1 MKALKYALYAIGA
14 LIVLL
19 LVAIGIVFAV
29 FDPNDYKPQIVQ
41 LVKERTGRTL
51 TISGDIKLKVF
62 PKIGAAVGKTT
73 LSERNEDKV
82 FAGVDSAQVYVALIP
97 LFSRQ
102 MVVDELRL
110 DGLRADLVKYKDG
123 STNFS
128 DLTGG
133 EAGEKKRPE
142 QPRPEA
148 PKPQAGAKATV
159 KLDVSGIRI
168 TNSRVTWRDETNG
181 NDLAIELAELRTGR
195 LAEGVPSP
203 VQLDMALKGVKPKAD
218 LRVKASGTLSLD
230 LQNQHY
236 GFKRLDAKLSGSA
249 LDFTGIAGALSADVE
264 ADGTRQVIK
273 VSGLKLDAKANRGK
287 DSFDVK
293 LSAPRVQSSPEAL
306 SVEALTASATGTA
319 GGMTLTESSLKA
331 PALRVN
337 LGTDQIQVQGLAL
350 AAKGKLGADNLSINL
365 SAPKLEVS
373 GDKASGESVRLTAKL
388 DGAERDADVTLKL
401 SAVEGSAKALKIAAL
416 VLDVDAKQKDNA
428 VKGTLSTPVL
438 ANLETKV
445 IELPKLGAEFTVTSP
460 SIPQKTVKV
469 PLSGMV
475 RADLGKERVAAN
487 IVTQFD
493 ESHIKAKLGM
503 TQFGSPAYDF
513 DIDIEKLNLDK
524 YAPPKQKS
532 APESK
537 PAEPATP
544 APKPKEKEA
553 EKPIDFSPLKALN
566 LDGRVK
572 IGDLVANNIKATSVR
587 VDVRAKGGKLD
598 VDPMQANLYQGSLKG
613 SARVNANT
621 NQIAVKQALSGISI
635 GPLLRD
641 AAKQDLL
648 EGRGNVDLDLTT
660 AGNTVSAFK
669 QALNGTA
676 SLNLKDGAIK
686 GVDLAGA
693 IRSIKSKLG
702 GQDAEQSGN
711 TAQKTDFTELTAGF
725 TIKNGVAHNGDLSAK
740 SPLVRITGEG
750 DVNIAQ
756 DSLDYVVKAA
766 VVASTA
772 GQGGKER
779 AELTGLTL
787 PVRIYGPYDALKY
800 KMQFS
805 QMLSGANKEALKEIA
820 KDALKEGGK
829 AQLKDLGKQLLGGEK
844 APAPSG
850 EQPADGD
857 QAQPAAPAKKT
868 PEDELKEKLKGLL
881 R

>member
-1 MKALKYALYAIGA
+1 MRALKYLLYAIGA

-19 LVAIGIVFAV
+19 LVAIAIVFAV

-51 TISGDIKLKVF
+51 TISGDIKLKIL

-73 LSERNEDKV
+73 LSERNSDKV
-82 FAGVDSAQVYVALIP
+82 FAGVDGAQVYVALFP
-97 LFSRQ
+97 LFTRQ
-102 MVVDELRL
+102 MVVDQLRL
-110 DGLRADLVKYKDG
+110 DGLRADLIKYKDG

-128 DLTGG
+128 DLSGG
-133 EAGEKKRPE
+133 EASEKKHVE

-148 PKPQAGAKATV
+148 SKPQPGVKGSV
-159 KLDVSGIRI
+159 KLDVSGVRV

-181 NDLAIELAELRTGR
+181 NDLAIELVELKTGR
-195 LAEGVPSP
+195 LAEGVSSP
-203 VQLDMALKGVKPKAD
+203 VQLDVALKGVKPKAD
-218 LRVKASGTLSLD
+218 LQVKASGTLSLD
-230 LQNQHY
+230 VQNQHY
-236 GFKRLDAKLSGSA
+236 GFKGLDAKLSGTA
-249 LDFTGIAGALSADVE
+249 LDFTDIAAALNADID
-264 ADGTRQVIK
+264 ADGTKQLVK

-287 DSFDVK
+287 DSFDVT
-293 LSAPRVQSSPEAL
+293 LSTPSVQSSPEAL
-306 SVEALTASATGTA
+306 SVEALTASVKGAV
-319 GGMTLTESSLKA
+319 GGMTLTESTLKA
-331 PALRVN
+331 PTLRVN

-350 AAKGKLGADNLSINL
+350 AARAKFGADSLNINL
-365 SAPKLEVS
+365 SVPKLEVS
-373 GDKASGESVRLTAKL
+373 SDKASGESALLTVKL
-388 DGAERDADVTLKL
+388 DGAERDANVTLKL

-416 VLDVDAKQKDNA
+416 VLDIDAKQKDNA
-428 VKGTLSTPVL
+428 VKGTLSTPIL

-469 PLSGMV
+469 PLLGTV

-513 DIDIEKLNLDK
+513 DIDIDKLNLDK
-524 YAPPKQKS
+524 YTPPKQK
-532 APESK
+532 AAQSK
-537 PAEPATP
+537 PAEPATS

-566 LDGRVK
+566 LDGRIR

-641 AAKQDLL
+641 AAKQDIL

-660 AGNTVSAFK
+660 TGNTVSALK

-693 IRSIKSKLG
+693 IRSVKSKLG
-702 GQDAEQSGN
+702 GQDAEQAGN
-711 TAQKTDFTELTAGF
+711 TTQKTDFTELTASF
-725 TIKNGVAHNGDLSAK
+725 TIKNGVAHNGDLSTK
-740 SPLVRITGEG
+740 SPFVRITGEG

-805 QMLSGANKEALKEIA
+805 QMLSGANKEALKELA

-829 AQLKDLGKQLLGGEK
+829 AQLKDLGKALLGGEK

-850 EQPADGD
+850 EQPANSD
-857 QAQPAAPAKKT
+857 QAQPAAPAKKK

>member
-1 MKALKYALYAIGA
+1 
-14 LIVLL
+14 
-19 LVAIGIVFAV
+19 
-29 FDPNDYKPQIVQ
+29 
-41 LVKERTGRTL
+41 
-51 TISGDIKLKVF
+51 
-62 PKIGAAVGKTT
+62 
-73 LSERNEDKV
+73 
-82 FAGVDSAQVYVALIP
+82 
-97 LFSRQ
+97 
-102 MVVDELRL
+102 
-110 DGLRADLVKYKDG
+110 
-123 STNFS
+123 
-128 DLTGG
+128 
-133 EAGEKKRPE
+133 
-142 QPRPEA
+142 
-148 PKPQAGAKATV
+148 
-159 KLDVSGIRI
+159 
-168 TNSRVTWRDETNG
+168 
-181 NDLAIELAELRTGR
+181 
-195 LAEGVPSP
+195 
-203 VQLDMALKGVKPKAD
+203 
-218 LRVKASGTLSLD
+218 
-230 LQNQHY
+230 
-236 GFKRLDAKLSGSA
+236 
-249 LDFTGIAGALSADVE
+249 
-264 ADGTRQVIK
+264 
-273 VSGLKLDAKANRGK
+273 
-287 DSFDVK
+287 
-293 LSAPRVQSSPEAL
+293 
-306 SVEALTASATGTA
+306 
-319 GGMTLTESSLKA
+319 
-331 PALRVN
+331 
-337 LGTDQIQVQGLAL
+337 
-350 AAKGKLGADNLSINL
+350 
-365 SAPKLEVS
+365 
-373 GDKASGESVRLTAKL
+373 
-388 DGAERDADVTLKL
+388 
-401 SAVEGSAKALKIAAL
+401 
-416 VLDVDAKQKDNA
+416 
-428 VKGTLSTPVL
+428 L

-445 IELPKLGAEFTVTSP
+445 IELPKLGAEFAVTSP

-469 PLSGMV
+469 PLSGMA
-475 RADLGKERVAAN
+475 RADLAKERVAAN

-513 DIDIEKLNLDK
+513 DIDIDKLNLDK
-524 YAPPKQKS
+524 YAQPKQRS
-532 APESK
+532 AQGSK

-613 SARVNANT
+613 TARVNANT

-648 EGRGNVDLDLTT
+648 EGHGNVDLDLTT

-740 SPLVRITGEG
+740 SPFVRITGEG

-829 AQLKDLGKQLLGGEK
+829 VQLKDLGKQLLGGEK
-844 APAPSG
+844 TPAPSG
-850 EQPADGD
+850 EQPANGD
-857 QAQPAAPAKKT
+857 QAQPAAPAKKK